1 MTLQELLHNKYLA
14 KMNKL
19 TPKEWEEI
27 KYIAKCEKKT
37 PAEIVYRTIY
47 FTFEDYKNFDS
58 NDEFYQSNIE
68 ARENHYIK
76 EKSVKYGYTRYYLTR
91 KGMKAYQVI

>member
-1 MTLQELLHNKYLA
+1 MKLQELLNNKYLD
-14 KMNKL
+14 KMSKI

-27 KYIAKCEKKT
+27 KYIAKCEKKK

-58 NDEFYQSNIE
+58 NDEFFNTLIE
-68 ARENHYIK
+68 ARENNYIK
-76 EKSVKYGYTRYYLTR
+76 EKSVKYGYNRYYLTR
-91 KGMKAYQVI
+91 KGMKEYQII

>member
-1 MTLQELLHNKYLA
+1 MTLYELFLNKYLI
-14 KMNKL
+14 KMNKI
-19 TPKEWEEI
+19 TQKEWEEI
-27 KYIAKCEKKT
+27 KYIAKCEKKK

-47 FTFEDYKNFDS
+47 FTWEDYKNLDS
-58 NDEFYQSNIE
+58 NDEFFKTLIE

-76 EKSVKYGYTRYYLTR
+76 ERRVKYCSDRYYLTQ

>member
-14 KMNKL
+14 KMNKI

-47 FTFEDYKNFDS
+47 FTWEDYKNFDR
-58 NDEFYQSNIE
+58 NDEFFQSRNE

-76 EKSVKYGYTRYYLTR
+76 ERRVKYCSDRYYLTR
-91 KGMKAYQVI
+91 KGMKAYHII